1 MPSLHRPMLSTTSIR
16 IARGLLTASALLAT
30 PWALAA
36 TSGDLSLARPGDLL
50 EAVPAP
56 AEPEVPE
63 PLLPSPALAS
73 IAPSLGEEEGQR
85 NIEAMS
91 DEQPQLP
98 FGPAER
104 FRFEVS
110 YLGLPVGTIQAS
122 VAAETPLD
130 GVDTW
135 PLIATAT
142 TNPAFILYPVKDRYV
157 SWFDP
162 KTKLS
167 LGNELIASENRISRR
182 ERVRFDREE
191 RKAQVRREGGEKP
204 RSEKFHD
211 IPISAQD
218 LLATFY
224 ATRAHP
230 LELGDVIESPIFTG
244 NRTFTMKATVVGKER
259 LTTKA
264 GTFDTKRVHVE
275 VAFAG
280 KLESK
285 REIRIFFTD
294 DERHMPVRIDAE
306 FFLGRI
312 AADLASFETG
322 L

>member
-1 MPSLHRPMLSTTSIR
+1 MPPCSMPTMIR
-16 IARGLLTASALLAT
+16 IVRALFTMSALLVT
-30 PWALAA
+30 SWALAA
-36 TSGDLSLARPGDLL
+36 TAADPSTAPG
-50 EAVPAP
+50 AS
-56 AEPEVPE
+56 
-63 PLLPSPALAS
+63 LPSPAPSGAA
-73 IAPSLGEEEGQR
+73 APLGEEEGER
-85 NIEAMS
+85 NIEDMS
-91 DEQPQLP
+91 GEQPQLP
-98 FGPAER
+98 FAPAER
-104 FRFEVS
+104 FLFEVS

-130 GVDTW
+130 GVSTW
-135 PLIATAT
+135 PLIATAA

-162 KTKLS
+162 RTKLS
-167 LGNELIASENRISRR
+167 LGNELIASENRVSRR
-182 ERVRFDREE
+182 ERVRFDREGN
-191 RKAQVRREGGEKP
+191 KAQVRREGGEKP
-204 RSEKFHD
+204 RTEKLHD
-211 IPISAQD
+211 IPLSAQD

-224 ATRAHP
+224 ATRTHP
-230 LELGDVIESPIFTG
+230 LAPGDVIESPIFTG

-280 KLESK
+280 KLQSK

-294 DERHMPVRIDAE
+294 DDRHMPVRIDAE
-306 FFLGRI
+306 FFLGKI

>member
-1 MPSLHRPMLSTTSIR
+1 MPSSRTARTLHI
-16 IARGLLTASALLAT
+16 LLAAAALL
-30 PWALAA
+30 WALAA
-36 TSGDLSLARPGDLL
+36 TATAAGLAPELRDGPA
-50 EAVPAP
+50 EAGTAP
-56 AEPEVPE
+56 AAE
-63 PLLPSPALAS
+63 LSQALAD
-73 IAPSLGEEEGQR
+73 ITASLNGEEGQR
-85 NIEAMS
+85 NTDAMS
-91 DEQPQLP
+91 DEQPELP

-104 FRFEVS
+104 FLFEVS

-122 VAAETPLD
+122 VAAETPLE
-130 GVDTW
+130 GVATW
-135 PLIATAT
+135 PLIATAAT
-142 TNPAFILYPVKDRYV
+142 HPAFILYPVKDRYV

-162 KTKLS
+162 RTRLS

-191 RKAQVRREGGEKP
+191 NKAQVRREGGEKP
-204 RSEKFHD
+204 RSEKLHEL
-211 IPISAQD
+211 PLAAQD

-224 ATRAHP
+224 ATRAQP
-230 LELGDVIESPIFTG
+230 LEVGDVIESPIFTG
-244 NRTFTMKATVVGKER
+244 NRTFTMKATVIGRER

-280 KLESK
+280 KLASK

-306 FFLGRI
+306 FFLGKI